1 MRKLMSVFVVAA
13 FVAAAAAPA
22 AMAAAKVHRISGK
35 VTQVDATKK
44 EVEVNA
50 ELKGGKWKKV
60 TFSLTDASKIM
71 AGKKE
76 QQLSDL
82 KAGDHV
88 TVAYTVNGKV
98 HEAQEITVHP
108 ATASSHGKKKMK
120 KS

>member
-22 AMAAAKVHRISGK
+22 AMAAAKVHKISGK

-60 TFSLTDASKIM
+60 TFSLTDTSKVV
-71 AGKKE
+71 AGKKDV
-76 QQLSDL
+76 QLADL
-82 KAGDHV
+82 KAGDRV
-88 TVAYTVNGKV
+88 TVTYTVNGKV
-98 HEAQEITVHP
+98 HEAQEISIHP
-108 ATASSHGKKKMK
+108 AVASSHGKKKMK